1 MARPK
6 PPEELFPTTYR
17 LTRTQIRKVQS
28 MGGVAWLREMIS
40 KAQASRACRV
50 PADHARSIRA
60 RNEHIAH
67 SGLPSA
73 DLAAKY
79 KLSIKRVQQIK
90 RLYAE

>member
-40 KAQASRACRV
+40 KAQTRRSK
-50 PADHARSIRA
+50 ARS
-60 RNEHIAH
+60 
-67 SGLPSA
+67 A
-73 DLAAKY
+73 DADK
-79 KLSIKRVQQIK
+79 
-90 RLYAE
+90 

>member
-6 PPEELFPTTYR
+6 PPEELFPATYR

-40 KAQASRACRV
+40 KAQASRACRT
-50 PADHARSIRA
+50 PIDNTRTIRA
-60 RNEHIAH
+60 RNDHIAE

-73 DLAAKY
+73 ELAAKY
-79 KLSIKRVQQIK
+79 KLSIKRVQQIRK
-90 RLYAE
+90 QYAQ